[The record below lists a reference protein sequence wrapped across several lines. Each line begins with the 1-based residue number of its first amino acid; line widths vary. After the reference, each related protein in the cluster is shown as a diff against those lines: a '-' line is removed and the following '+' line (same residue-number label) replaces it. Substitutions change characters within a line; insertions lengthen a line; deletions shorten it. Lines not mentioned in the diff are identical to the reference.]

1 MAKHGKHYSSARSRK
16 TSRKV
21 SDATIGTHVA
31 HGASGARAAS
41 QPKSVSYSN
50 ARISE
55 RASESHLDTFMPTA
69 TSGED
74 MASYR
79 RRSQQRRYIES
90 MQRKARIRRIL
101 TVVLALVVVAG
112 VALGAGWLAFRG
124 VLGSQMALHDSNAL
138 EALSTPAE
146 DETVYTLVTA
156 ELGAVAAPL
165 EQEGPDMIL
174 LVAEDR
180 TANVCAIISIPAS
193 LKVTVDNDTRRLAD
207 MAQGGDAS
215 LISAIE
221 SYTKLDIHHLIKLD
235 EGDIAGIVDAFGDV
249 ELNFDQVIDDQNA
262 GDVYYP
268 IGTYVVN
275 GQGALTYLRANNLH
289 MGKNDQMINQAN
301 FAKTLLGR
309 MVGSERGFTAELET
323 IDEYFQTDL
332 SLSAL
337 EDFAKWIG
345 EIGVE
350 SVSCS
355 VVPGYYT
362 VTSDVVGTS
371 DELFVSKSP
380 EFAEFMETILVS
392 SETDGN
398 APATIQ
404 AADPTSFTVEI
415 RNGTDIMG
423 AGKTTAEALAALG
436 FRIADVG
443 NAEQQVYDETL
454 VIFHTSNTPAPAPEP
469 VLDENG
475 EVIDTGEGESANENA
490 AGDAVQ
496 GQQQASGA
504 ATPEE
509 KLAAE
514 REVGQSRAQA
524 VIDALGIGRVV
535 EGDMYY
541 SFDAD
546 VLLIIGYDYKPVV

>member
-1 MAKHGKHYSSARSRK
+1 MAQHGKHYSSARSRR

-21 SDATIGTHVA
+21 SNATIGTHVA

-55 RASESHLDTFMPTA
+55 RASESQLDTFMPTA

-74 MASYR
+74 LASYR

-124 VLGSQMALHDSNAL
+124 VLGSQMALRDSNAL
-138 EALSTPAE
+138 EALSAPKE
-146 DETVYTLVTA
+146 DEVVYTLVTA

-180 TANVCAIISIPAS
+180 AAGVCSIISIPAS
-193 LKVTVDNDTRRLAD
+193 LKVAVDNDTRRLSD
-207 MAQGGDAS
+207 MAQNGDAS
-215 LISAIE
+215 LISAVE
-221 SYTKLDIHHLIKLD
+221 SYTKLDIHHFLKLE
-235 EGDIAGIVDAFGDV
+235 EGDIAGIVDAFGDI
-249 ELNFDQVIDDQNA
+249 ELTFDQVIDDQKA

-268 IGTYVVN
+268 IGTFVVN

-301 FAKTLLGR
+301 FAKTLIRR

-345 EIGVE
+345 DIGVE
-350 SVSCS
+350 RISCAM
-355 VVPGYYT
+355 VPGYYT
-362 VTSDVVGTS
+362 ITSDVVGTN

-380 EFAEFMETILVS
+380 EFAEFMETILAS
-392 SETDGN
+392 DETDGDT
-398 APATIQ
+398 AAATQ

-415 RNGTDIMG
+415 RNGTDIVG

-454 VIFHTSNTPAPAPEP
+454 VIYHTSNTPKPKSEP

-475 EVIDTGEGESANENA
+475 EVIDTGEGESAYGEA
-490 AGDAVQ
+490 VEDAGQ
-496 GQQQASGA
+496 EQQQSSSTM
-504 ATPEE
+504 TPEE

-541 SFDAD
+541 AFDAD
-546 VLLIIGYDYKPVV
+546 VLLMIGYDYKPVV

>member
-1 MAKHGKHYSSARSRK
+1 MAQHGKHFSSARSRK

-31 HGASGARAAS
+31 HSGNGARAAS
-41 QPKSVSYSN
+41 QPKSASYSS

-74 MASYR
+74 IASYR

-90 MQRKARIRRIL
+90 LQRKARFKRVL

-124 VLGSQMALHDSNAL
+124 VLGSHMALQDSNAHD
-138 EALSTPAE
+138 ALSAPAE
-146 DETVYTLVTA
+146 DEPIYTLVTA

-165 EQEGPDMIL
+165 SQEGPDMIL
-174 LVAEDR
+174 LIAEDR
-180 TANVCAIISIPAS
+180 SAHACSIISIPAS
-193 LKVTVDNDTRRLAD
+193 LKVAVDNDTRRLAD
-207 MAQGGDAS
+207 MAEGGDAS
-215 LISAIE
+215 LISAVE
-221 SYTKLDIHHLIKLD
+221 SYTKLDIHHFVKLD
-235 EGDIAGIVDAFGDV
+235 EGDIASIVDTFGDI
-249 ELNFDQVIDDQNA
+249 ELTFDQVIDDQNA
-262 GDVYYP
+262 GDVYFP
-268 IGTYVVN
+268 IGTYAIN
-275 GQGALTYLRANNLH
+275 GQGALTFLRANNLH
-289 MGKNDQMINQAN
+289 MGKHDQMMNQAS
-301 FAKTLLGR
+301 FAKIILKR
-309 MVGSERGFTAELET
+309 MIESSRGFTAELEA

-332 SLSAL
+332 SLSEL
-337 EDFAKWIG
+337 EGFAKWVAD
-345 EIGVE
+345 IGVDG
-350 SVSCS
+350 VSCA
-355 VVPGYYT
+355 VIPGYYT

-371 DELFVSKSP
+371 DELFVSKST
-380 EFAEFMETILVS
+380 EFAEFMETALAS
-392 SETDGN
+392 SEVEGVDST
-398 APATIQ
+398 TVQ

-415 RNGTDIMG
+415 RNGTDIVG

-454 VIFHTSNTPAPAPEP
+454 VIYHTSNTPAPAPEP

-475 EVIDTGEGESANENA
+475 EVVDAGA
-490 AGDAVQ
+490 AGETVYEEAGNAEQ
-496 GQQQASGA
+496 AQQAGSGVA
-504 ATPEE
+504 PEE

-514 REVGQSRAQA
+514 REAGTSRAQA
-524 VIDALGIGRVV
+524 VINALGIGRVV

>member
-1 MAKHGKHYSSARSRK
+1 MAQHGKHYSSARSRR

-31 HGASGARAAS
+31 HRGGGARGAS

-74 MASYR
+74 LASYR

-90 MQRKARIRRIL
+90 MQRKARIKRII
-101 TVVLALVVVAG
+101 TVVLALILVAG
-112 VALGAGWLAFRG
+112 VALAAGWFAFRG
-124 VLGSQMALHDSNAL
+124 VLGSQMALRDSNAQ
-138 EALSTPAE
+138 EALSAPKE
-146 DETVYTLVTA
+146 DEAIYTLVTA
-156 ELGAVAAPL
+156 ELGEVAAPL
-165 EQEGPDMIL
+165 AQEGPDMIL

-180 TANVCAIISIPAS
+180 SKGVCSFISIPSS

-215 LISAIE
+215 LISAVE
-221 SYTKLDIHHLIKLD
+221 SYTKLDIHHLLKIE
-235 EGDIAGIVDAFGDV
+235 EGGIAGIVDTFGDIEV
-249 ELNFDQVIDDQNA
+249 TFDQVIDDPKA

-268 IGTYVVN
+268 IGTFTVN

-289 MGKNDQMINQAN
+289 MGKSDQMKNQAN
-301 FAKTLLGR
+301 FAKTLLKR
-309 MVGSERGFTAELET
+309 MVESERGFTAELES

-332 SLSAL
+332 SLSEL
-337 EDFAKWIG
+337 EDFAKWVG
-345 EIGVE
+345 GIGVD
-350 SVSCS
+350 SISCA

-371 DELFVSKSP
+371 DELFVSKSA
-380 EFAEFMETILVS
+380 EFAEFLASIFESGAGDSTAL
-392 SETDGN
+392 EN
-398 APATIQ
+398 IQ

-415 RNGTDIMG
+415 RNGTDIVG

-454 VIFHTSNTPAPAPEP
+454 VIFHTSNTPAPKPEP
-469 VLDENG
+469 QLDENG
-475 EVIDTGEGESANENA
+475 EVIDTGLGESVEGEADGGVSQE
-490 AGDAVQ
+490 
-496 GQQQASGA
+496 QQTGA
-504 ATPEE
+504 DVSPEE
-509 KLAAE
+509 KLAEE
-514 REVGQSRAQA
+514 REVGKSRAKA
-524 VIDALGIGRVV
+524 VIDALGIGRMV

-541 SFDAD
+541 AFNAD